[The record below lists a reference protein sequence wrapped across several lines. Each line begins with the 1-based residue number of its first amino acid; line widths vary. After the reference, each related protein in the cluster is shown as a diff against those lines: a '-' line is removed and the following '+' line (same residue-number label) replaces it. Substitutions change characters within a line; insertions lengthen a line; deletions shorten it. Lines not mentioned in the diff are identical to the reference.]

1 MNKNQE
7 ILKKLISKTPSTW
20 VDETIEEKA
29 HEEARRNARLVA
41 LRVLAILDEYD
52 MTQAELAEKMGVSR
66 QQVTK
71 IVKGQENFTFETI
84 GKLEKAL
91 GVKLMTIETPKI
103 ESSGN
108 VIHLSGSAEFMP
120 QSKSNLRAALT
131 GALGRCEYFF
141 HSYYSGPELAGA
153 FDTLFDA
160 LSFAQGCEVRKT
172 QKAEFETLIMVND
185 AGQKYFTR
193 VVNASPATPHG
204 ILDMS

>member
-1 MNKNQE
+1 
-7 ILKKLISKTPSTW
+7 
-20 VDETIEEKA
+20 
-29 HEEARRNARLVA
+29 
-41 LRVLAILDEYD
+41 

-91 GVKLMTIETPKI
+91 GVKLMTIETPRV
-103 ESSGN
+103 ESPGS

-120 QSKSNLRAALT
+120 QSKSNLGAALLT

-141 HSYYSGPELAGA
+141 HSYYSGTELTGT
-153 FDTLFDA
+153 FNTLFDA

-172 QKAEFETLIMVND
+172 EKAEFDSLIMVND
-185 AGQKYFTR
+185 AG
-193 VVNASPATPHG
+193 
-204 ILDMS
+204 